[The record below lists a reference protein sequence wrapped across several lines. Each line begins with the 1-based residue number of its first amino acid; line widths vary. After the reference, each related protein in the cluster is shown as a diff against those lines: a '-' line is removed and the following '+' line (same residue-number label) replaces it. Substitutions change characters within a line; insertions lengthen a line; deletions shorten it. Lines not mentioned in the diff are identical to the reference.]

1 MFVVILISLN
11 LLYPYTFTGVWYR
24 TFLLLGAIASFY
36 TYQKLKQAKN
46 DSWIFRS
53 LSRLNYM
60 FLLVMFLC
68 FFIVFL
74 NKDILYNVYIFPFYL
89 ILIGMYLGFISN
101 GLSKKSFEDELGKY
115 GLERLGEQDIFA
127 LPLDEYRTKVQ
138 AFKAYL
144 RAYSRKHLDSQDTV
158 LFVESRMN
166 PERTLTAML
175 QTNLMSEDE

>member
-1 MFVVILISLN
+1 MAQYKVLI
-11 LLYPYTFTGVWYR
+11 
-24 TFLLLGAIASFY
+24 I
-36 TYQKLKQAKN
+36 
-46 DSWIFRS
+46 
-53 LSRLNYM
+53 
-60 FLLVMFLC
+60 
-68 FFIVFL
+68 
-74 NKDILYNVYIFPFYL
+74 YI
-89 ILIGMYLGFISN
+89 ISN

-115 GLERLGEQDIFA
+115 GLERLGEHDIFA

>member
-1 MFVVILISLN
+1 MAQYKVLI
-11 LLYPYTFTGVWYR
+11 
-24 TFLLLGAIASFY
+24 I
-36 TYQKLKQAKN
+36 
-46 DSWIFRS
+46 
-53 LSRLNYM
+53 
-60 FLLVMFLC
+60 
-68 FFIVFL
+68 
-74 NKDILYNVYIFPFYL
+74 YI
-89 ILIGMYLGFISN
+89 ISI

-166 PERTLTAML
+166 PERTLTTML

>member
-1 MFVVILISLN
+1 MIRDMAQYKVLI
-11 LLYPYTFTGVWYR
+11 
-24 TFLLLGAIASFY
+24 I
-36 TYQKLKQAKN
+36 
-46 DSWIFRS
+46 
-53 LSRLNYM
+53 
-60 FLLVMFLC
+60 
-68 FFIVFL
+68 
-74 NKDILYNVYIFPFYL
+74 YI
-89 ILIGMYLGFISN
+89 ISN
-101 GLSKKSFEDELGKY
+101 GLSKKTFEDELGKY

>member
-1 MFVVILISLN
+1 MITMKQYKVLAIYTVSDEKTKKILE
-11 LLYPYTFTGVWYR
+11 
-24 TFLLLGAIASFY
+24 A
-36 TYQKLKQAKN
+36 
-46 DSWIFRS
+46 
-53 LSRLNYM
+53 
-60 FLLVMFLC
+60 
-68 FFIVFL
+68 
-74 NKDILYNVYIFPFYL
+74 
-89 ILIGMYLGFISN
+89 
-101 GLSKKSFEDELGKY
+101 ELEKY
-115 GLERLGEQDIFA
+115 GLERVGEQDIFA

>member
-1 MFVVILISLN
+1 MIRDMAQYKVLI
-11 LLYPYTFTGVWYR
+11 
-24 TFLLLGAIASFY
+24 
-36 TYQKLKQAKN
+36 
-46 DSWIFRS
+46 
-53 LSRLNYM
+53 
-60 FLLVMFLC
+60 
-68 FFIVFL
+68 
-74 NKDILYNVYIFPFYL
+74 VYI
-89 ILIGMYLGFISN
+89 ISN
-101 GLSKKSFEDELGKY
+101 GLSKKSFEDELEKY
-115 GLERLGEQDIFA
+115 GLERLGGQDIFA

>member
-1 MFVVILISLN
+1 MKQYKTIIIYAVSGIE
-11 LLYPYTFTGVWYR
+11 
-24 TFLLLGAIASFY
+24 
-36 TYQKLKQAKN
+36 QKQ
-46 DSWIFRS
+46 
-53 LSRLNYM
+53 
-60 FLLVMFLC
+60 
-68 FFIVFL
+68 
-74 NKDILYNVYIFPFYL
+74 
-89 ILIGMYLGFISN
+89 
-101 GLSKKSFEDELGKY
+101 
-115 GLERLGEQDIFA
+115 RLGEQDIFA

>member
-1 MFVVILISLN
+1 MAQYKVLI
-11 LLYPYTFTGVWYR
+11 
-24 TFLLLGAIASFY
+24 I
-36 TYQKLKQAKN
+36 
-46 DSWIFRS
+46 
-53 LSRLNYM
+53 
-60 FLLVMFLC
+60 
-68 FFIVFL
+68 
-74 NKDILYNVYIFPFYL
+74 YI
-89 ILIGMYLGFISN
+89 ISN

-115 GLERLGEQDIFA
+115 GLERLEEQDIFA

-144 RAYSRKHLDSQDTV
+144 RAYLRKHLDSQDTV